1 MESIYHMK
9 SICNKLKISPFL
21 ILIIFLSFLS
31 GLFKDVI
38 TLFLVIII
46 HELGHVI
53 TSLVYGWKIKRID
66 ITVCGGFI
74 TYDEEIDKPF
84 KEEFLISISGFLFQL
99 LLCILSSILNR
110 MGIFS
115 NKLLFMIQK
124 YNLSIFLFNILPI
137 YPLDGSKIL
146 NVFFNMF
153 LPYKKA
159 LKLTTIIS
167 VLGIVFMFLCFFLNG
182 IKIEYSYIMIVCF
195 VFSKII
201 NLFKDIPYLFNR
213 FLFERYKNPIKLRKI
228 CYVKNGLLD
237 GFRRQRKHYFI
248 INNHCYD
255 ERKVLSKR
263 FD

>member
-1 MESIYHMK
+1 MR
-9 SICNKLKISPFL
+9 SICNKLKVSPFL
-21 ILIIFLSFLS
+21 VLIIFLSFLS

-38 TLFLVIII
+38 ILFSVIII

-66 ITVCGGFI
+66 ITICGGFI

-99 LLCILSSILNR
+99 LLCILMGILNR

-115 NKLLFMIQK
+115 DKLLFMIQK
-124 YNLSIFLFNILPI
+124 YNLSIFLFNMLPI

-146 NVFFNMF
+146 NVLFNMF
-153 LPYKKA
+153 LPYKRA
-159 LKLTTIIS
+159 LKLTTIFS
-167 VLGIVFMFLCFFLNG
+167 FFMVVVMFLYFLLNG
-182 IKIEYSYIMIVCF
+182 IKIEYSYIMIICF
-195 VFSKII
+195 IFSKII
-201 NLFKDIPYLFNR
+201 NLFRDIPYLFNR
-213 FLFERYKNPIKLRKI
+213 LLFERYKSPIKLRKI
-228 CYVKNGLLD
+228 CYVKNGFLD